1 MQSPPK
7 KKDPWEIENF
17 ITKKFPNLGSR
28 LMAKH

>member
-7 KKDPWEIENF
+7 KYPWEIENF